1 MKKSIYI
8 ETSVVSYLTSRGSRD
23 LLIAA
28 RQEETLELWPRILSE
43 FDSYVS
49 SLVFAE
55 SESGNI
61 EAARRRLDAI
71 ESFPVLQV
79 SAEAEELARHLVEAG
94 AIPEKCPEDA
104 MHI

>member
-28 RQEETLELWPRILSE
+28 RQEETRELWPRLLSE

-55 SESGNI
+55 
-61 EAARRRLDAI
+61 
-71 ESFPVLQV
+71 
-79 SAEAEELARHLVEAG
+79 
-94 AIPEKCPEDA
+94 
-104 MHI
+104 